1 MTTLVTFVPAATS
14 VRAAAAELCSWL
26 TFTASVLFT
35 PAATLVILSPPTSSP
50 LAVLVSVV
58 LLVASPSFTLVNSGV
73 SLVATVTLLPACV
86 IAMFLPASTVTV
98 SPGPTCSSVVP
109 LTVPSDALVVRL
121 KPLFATSLT
130 DFSCSCVAATPP
142 V

>member
-1 MTTLVTFVPAATS
+1 MLVVFVATCWF
-14 VRAAAAELCSWL
+14 VANSWL
-26 TFTASVLFT
+26 PLTASVDASFRS